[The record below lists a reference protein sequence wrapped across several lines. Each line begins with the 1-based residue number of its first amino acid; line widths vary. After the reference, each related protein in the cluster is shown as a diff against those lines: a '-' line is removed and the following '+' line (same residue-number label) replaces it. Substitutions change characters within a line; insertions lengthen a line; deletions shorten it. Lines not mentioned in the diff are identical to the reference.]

1 MTIKVIEYTPIF
13 KKGFKRAKK
22 KHHDVTKLHLLTVR
36 FEGKRIFYCLKYA

>member
-22 KHHDVTKLHLLTVR
+22 KHYGITKHHLLTVR
-36 FEGKRIFYCLKYA
+36 F